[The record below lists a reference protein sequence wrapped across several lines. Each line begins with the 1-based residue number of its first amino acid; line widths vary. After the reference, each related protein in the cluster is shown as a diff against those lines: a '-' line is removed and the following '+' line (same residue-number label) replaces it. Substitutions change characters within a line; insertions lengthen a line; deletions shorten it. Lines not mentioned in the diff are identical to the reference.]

1 VESAS
6 SQLSNGILVGLLV
19 YVVMDKKPFRLKAVS
34 FKKRHGPKKVYKSK
48 VGISTWIQKGN
59 YFLRGSTEMFFSK
72 KRAT

>member
-1 VESAS
+1 
-6 SQLSNGILVGLLV
+6 
-19 YVVMDKKPFRLKAVS
+19 MDKKPFRLKAVS
-34 FKKRHGPKKVYKSK
+34 FKKRHGPKKVYKNQ